1 MAKKIDE
8 KTLER
13 LAELARIGTDKKQE
27 KKLLKDM
34 EEILAYFEELNGLD
48 TENIRPMDGG
58 TENENVLAEDDKF
71 QRKSDFN
78 KERITGDFPESENG
92 FLKIPPVFEK

>member
-8 KTLER
+8 KTLEHM
-13 LAELARIGTDKKQE
+13 AELARIGISKKQE

-58 TENENVLAEDDKF
+58 TENENVFAEDEKG
-71 QRKSDFN
+71 RKPRFN
-78 KERITGDFPESENG
+78 EERITGDFPEKEG
-92 FLKIPPVFEK
+92 DFLKIPPVFK

>member
-8 KTLER
+8 KTLEH

-27 KKLLKDM
+27 KKLLKSM

-48 TENIRPMDGG
+48 AENIQPMDGG
-58 TENENVLAEDDKF
+58 TENENIFAEDEKDV
-71 QRKSDFN
+71 RKPDFS
-78 KERITGDFPESENG
+78 KERTVGDFPESESG
-92 FLKIPPVFEK
+92 FLKIPPVF